1 MRQIL
6 WFRRD
11 LRIADSALLHYA
23 KGEVLPLFIFDR
35 NILDALPHNDKR
47 VTFIYQSVLS
57 LKEQLRKIGL
67 DLALFYG
74 EPLKIFTQLAGEF
87 DTVLCSCDFDAYAVA
102 RDRAIEELLPM
113 QRFYDS
119 FLIHP
124 REALKSDGTPYKVF
138 TPFYNSLKPL
148 WQSDAI
154 EEYRVSTA
162 AKLYAYDYSS
172 TPALKE
178 MGFEPQRLPNFLYQS
193 ADDLITEFLPKL
205 ESYQESRDY
214 FARDATSKLSIH
226 LRFGLLSPKQVFNRI
241 KKHADSTF
249 FIREL
254 FWREFYNTILYH
266 FPSSQFENFNGKDI
280 VWNENRDYF
289 EAWCG
294 GNTGV
299 PIIDA
304 AMRHLN
310 TTGEMHNRLRM
321 VVSSYVT
328 KNLFLPWQ
336 WGEQYFALKLLDYES
351 SSNVGSWQWAASTG
365 ADSVPYFRV
374 FNPYTQSAKFDKE
387 GVFIKSVLKELKD
400 VEPKLLHKENTL
412 HNNLL
417 VEYPKAI
424 VDIKKSRVEAIEKH
438 KAYTTPKS
446 QDNSNDITDLHTL

>member
-23 KGEVLPLFIFDR
+23 KGEVLPLFIFDK
-35 NILDALPHNDKR
+35 NILDSLPNDDKR

-57 LKEQLRKIGL
+57 LKEQLRELGL
-67 DLALFYG
+67 DLALYYG
-74 EPLKIFTQLAGEF
+74 DPLEIFTKLSNDF
-87 DTVLCSCDFDAYAVA
+87 DEVLCSCDFDAYALA
-102 RDRAIEELLPM
+102 RDRAIEEILPM

-124 REALKSDGTPYKVF
+124 SKALKADGRPYKVF

-154 EEYRVSTA
+154 EEYKYSNR
-162 AKLYAYDYSS
+162 AKLSAYEYDSI
-172 TPALKE
+172 PRLEE
-178 MGFEPQRLPNFLYQS
+178 MGFKREKLPSFLYQG
-193 ADDLITEFLPKL
+193 ADDLIAEFLPKL
-205 ESYQESRDY
+205 EHYQESRDY
-214 FARDATSKLSIH
+214 FAIDGTSRLSTH
-226 LRFGLLSPKQVFNRI
+226 LRFGLISPKQVFNQI
-241 KKHADSTF
+241 KKHTSSEF

-254 FWREFYNTILYH
+254 FWREFYNSIFYH

-280 VWNENRDYF
+280 EWSKNAEHF
-289 EAWCG
+289 EAWCEG
-294 GNTGV
+294 HTGV

-304 AMRHLN
+304 AMQHLN
-310 TTGEMHNRLRM
+310 ATGLMHNRLRM
-321 VVSSYVT
+321 IVASYLT

-336 WGEQYFALKLLDYES
+336 WGEQYFARKLLDYEP

-387 GVFIKSVLKELKD
+387 GVFIKSILKELTGI
-400 VEPKLLHKENTL
+400 EPKLLHQENAL
-412 HNNLL
+412 QNNLL

-424 VDIKKSRVEAIEKH
+424 VDIKKSRLEAIEQH
-438 KAYTTPKS
+438 K
-446 QDNSNDITDLHTL
+446 IG